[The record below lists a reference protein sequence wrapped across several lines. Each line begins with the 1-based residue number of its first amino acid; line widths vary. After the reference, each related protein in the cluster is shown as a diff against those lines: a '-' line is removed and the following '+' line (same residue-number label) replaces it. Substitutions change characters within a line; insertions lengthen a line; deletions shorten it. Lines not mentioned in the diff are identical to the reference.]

1 MKPWTLCLSE
11 PSGCPNTEVFV
22 TSTKYWYCKY
32 CIWVFHVGSKCSITI
47 TALCIINLLEPR
59 KTQYGN
65 IDYKIHFS
73 AVFSTFFSFQKP
85 SLSSVQI
92 YIFNI
97 LYHMSLRVV
106 ATFLCITCGV
116 WSKGSGNWPLK
127 IKAVAT
133 LNGDHKDW
141 SEASLKSFMLLVF
154 SLLLFLLFFLSF
166 FKKVFWTFESHLCTV
181 QIL

>member
-1 MKPWTLCLSE
+1 MQHYDNCVMYYKP
-11 PSGCPNTEVFV
+11 VR
-22 TSTKYWYCKY
+22 TK
-32 CIWVFHVGSKCSITI
+32 
-47 TALCIINLLEPR
+47 E
-59 KTQYGN
+59 TQYGN

-116 WSKGSGNWPLK
+116 
-127 IKAVAT
+127 
-133 LNGDHKDW
+133 
-141 SEASLKSFMLLVF
+141 
-154 SLLLFLLFFLSF
+154 
-166 FKKVFWTFESHLCTV
+166 
-181 QIL
+181 